1 MQQPSMIRGRGATQN
16 AEGRFAINRI
26 ELDADG
32 QPLRHPQT
40 EIRSEQAK
48 RLINRITSPD
58 VPSNL
63 SINPYRGCEH
73 GCVYCFARPSHSYL
87 DLSPGLDFETK
98 LTAKTNAVEC
108 FARELSK
115 PGYRCES
122 ISLGINTDAYQPMER
137 QLGLTR
143 QLLEVALAFNQ
154 PMSIITKST
163 LILRD
168 ADLLEAMARRRLIH
182 IAVSITTL
190 DSELK
195 RILEPRT
202 AAGDARL
209 RVVRELSGR
218 DIPVSVMVAP
228 VIPLINDKE
237 MEHILMAAAEVGAKD
252 ASYILLRLPHE
263 LQQIFVDWLYQHFP
277 QRAGHVIK
285 RIEDMRGGRLYQNE
299 FGERMRG
306 SGIFAEL
313 LTQRFNLAYRKAG
326 FDPAGIPPLDC
337 SQFKVPSQP
346 GDQLSLL

>member
-1 MQQPSMIRGRGATQN
+1 MHHSAMIRGRGVTQN
-16 AEGRFAINRI
+16 AGGRFAINRI
-26 ELDADG
+26 ELDADD
-32 QPLRHPQT
+32 QPLRHPLT

-48 RLINRITSPD
+48 RLINRISSPD
-58 VPSNL
+58 VPLNL

-108 FARELSK
+108 FKRELSK

-154 PMSIITKST
+154 PMSIITKSA

-168 ADLLEAMARRRLIH
+168 ADLLEEMAQRRLIH
-182 IAVSITTL
+182 VAVSITTL

-209 RVVRELSGR
+209 RIVRELSARGV
-218 DIPVSVMVAP
+218 PVSVMVAP

-237 MEHILMAAAEVGAKD
+237 MEQILMAAAEAGAKD
-252 ASYILLRLPHE
+252 AAYILLRLPHE

-285 RIEDMRGGRLYQNE
+285 RIEDMRGGRLYQSK

-313 LTQRFNLAYRKAG
+313 LTQRFNLGYRKAG
-326 FDPAGIPPLDC
+326 FDPTGIAPLDC
-337 SQFKVPSQP
+337 SQFKVPSQA
-346 GDQLSLL
+346 GDQLALW